1 MTNESIDREEFGEYI
16 SQVAASRILGISK
29 QAVTRLVRRG
39 YFNTREVAGR
49 KLILRSEAESLA
61 ARPKGRP
68 RQGASGTQKSPKTS
82 VTSEH
87 MASSQKYIS
96 RAEAAR
102 IRGVSQPAIADLIRR
117 GRFTTISA
125 AGRTLLLRSE
135 VETFIPQPVG
145 HPSKTKSNTKKT
157 LPKKS
162 KK

>member
-1 MTNESIDREEFGEYI
+1 MTNESINRDEFREYI
-16 SQVAASRILGISK
+16 SQIEASRILGISK

-49 KLILRSEAESLA
+49 KLILRLEAESLA

-68 RQGASGTQKSPKTS
+68 RQGSSGAQKPSK
-82 VTSEH
+82 VIVKGARE
-87 MASSQKYIS
+87 ASSQKYIS

-117 GRFTTISA
+117 GRLNTINA
-125 AGRTLLLRSE
+125 AGRILLLRSE
-135 VETFIPQPVG
+135 VEAFLPQPVG
-145 HPSKTKSNTKKT
+145 RPHKVKAIAKATRPT
-157 LPKKS
+157 KS